1 VLQDLKSLARFASVR
16 FHSHM
21 ATLAE
26 IAVSAGVSEATVSRV
41 LNDKP
46 GVSESARA
54 SVLTA
59 LDVLGYERPARLRRR
74 SAGLVGLVV
83 PELANPIFPA
93 FAQVIEDALARRRF
107 TPVLCTQ
114 APGGIS
120 EDEYVESLLD
130 HGVAG
135 IIFVSGR
142 HADTNAEHSRYR
154 KLIER
159 GTPVVLVNGYAE
171 GVEAPFLSTDD
182 REAMELAVTHLVQL
196 GHERIGLAT
205 GPARYV
211 PSARKR
217 EAFVTALDTHLG
229 RTDGEEWIVDSLFTV
244 EGGAAAAR
252 VLVARGATA
261 VVCASDI
268 MALGAV
274 QAVHE
279 LGLGIPDDIS
289 VVGFDDSALMGF
301 VDPPLTTV
309 RQPVVALGAAA
320 VSALVDAIDGQP
332 VPAMEYLHKPELVLR
347 SSTGP
352 AAS

>member
-1 VLQDLKSLARFASVR
+1 
-16 FHSHM
+16 M
-21 ATLAE
+21 ATLAQ
-26 IAVSAGVSEATVSRV
+26 IAASAGVSEATVSRV

-46 GVSESARA
+46 GVSDAARQA
-54 SVLTA
+54 VLTA
-59 LDVLGYERPARLRRR
+59 LDVLGYERPAKLRRR

-83 PELANPIFPA
+83 PELVNPIFPA

-142 HADTNAEHSRYR
+142 HADTTADHERYR
-154 KLIER
+154 TLLER
-159 GTPVVLVNGYAE
+159 GMPVVLINGYAE
-171 GVEAPFLSTDD
+171 GLAAPFVSVDD
-182 REAMELAVTHLVQL
+182 REAAVLAVSHLVQL
-196 GHERIGLAT
+196 GHRRIGLAT

-217 EAFVTALDTHLG
+217 EGFVDALVTHLG
-229 RTDGEEWIVDSLFTV
+229 LSPNEAEGWIADALFTV
-244 EGGAAAAR
+244 EGGSAATR
-252 VLVARGATA
+252 QLVERGATA
-261 VVCASDI
+261 VLCASDI
-268 MALGAV
+268 MALGAIRG
-274 QAVHE
+274 ARE
-279 LGLGIPDDIS
+279 LGLRVPEDFS
-289 VVGFDDSALMGF
+289 VVGFDDSSLIAF

-309 RQPVVALGAAA
+309 RQPVPAMGAAA
-320 VSALVDAIDGQP
+320 VSALVDAIAGQP
-332 VPAMEYLHKPELVLR
+332 VPPMEYLFKPELVLR

-352 AAS
+352 APVVTARGRRAAR